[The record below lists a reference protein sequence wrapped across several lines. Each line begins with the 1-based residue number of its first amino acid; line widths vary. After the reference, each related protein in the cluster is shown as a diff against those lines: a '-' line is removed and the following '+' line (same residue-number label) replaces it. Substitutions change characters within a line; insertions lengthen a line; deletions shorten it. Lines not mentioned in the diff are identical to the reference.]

1 MLKGTGHHVGP
12 GGVINNHGLSTEQLR
27 LLLQAVLAE
36 LPRSD
41 AATQEGAAR
50 AEAAAELDRELASS
64 EIRPQR
70 ALALLNRITASVG
83 SLATAGTAT
92 AQLAATLQAM

>member
-1 MLKGTGHHVGP
+1 MGPNGTVD
-12 GGVINNHGLSTEQLR
+12 NHGPSAEQLR

-41 AATQEGAAR
+41 TAEEEGAAGAAR
-50 AEAAAELDRELASS
+50 SEAAAELDQELTSPTM
-64 EIRPQR
+64 RPRR
-70 ALALLNRITASVG
+70 ALDLLDRITASVG
-83 SLATAGTAT
+83 GAAAAGAAA